1 MRKNIFD
8 YGKMSEMDISPT
20 KPCNVSSADVL
31 NRTSVE
37 NAPTNAHIPLSVAPA
52 KKAVQHS
59 FYDVQLQL

>member
-1 MRKNIFD
+1 
-8 YGKMSEMDISPT
+8 MDISPT